1 MFYDVAD
8 VKKYSRISVAV
19 VVFYKVGKSDE
30 ISELD
35 EDIVECVLTEVAG
48 EYSESQSEFKRV
60 IGSFFEFSDFPFFIA
75 DFLFVFSA
83 EAEVECRSGFDTYNV
98 FKVILI

>member
-35 EDIVECVLTEVAG
+35 EDIVECALTEVAG
-48 EYSESQSEFKRV
+48 EYSESQSEFKRIKV
-60 IGSFFEFSDFPFFIA
+60 WEDVLTST
-75 DFLFVFSA
+75 FLVLIPIFYLPWN
-83 EAEVECRSGFDTYNV
+83 EVLVRLDLMA
-98 FKVILI
+98 ILLL